1 MNENKSDV
9 LTVAKEVL
17 EIEANSI
24 KASVAAIN
32 SAFVGASE
40 AILACQGKII
50 FSGIGKSGLIAR
62 KIASTFSSTGS
73 PSTFLHPAE
82 AAHGDLGIMTTS
94 DLLVAIS
101 QSGRSQELQLVFNY
115 AKRLGIPIVFFTG
128 NFKSE
133 LAEISDFCIDTS
145 IKQEACPLGLAPT
158 ASSSVCLALGDALA
172 MSVLNQRGF
181 TADHF
186 RQLHPAGGLGQRLQR
201 VSDLMHK
208 GDSLP
213 LIDKNAT
220 LKEVL
225 ILMSRGDV
233 RGACGVTDQQGFLV
247 GIVTDG
253 DLRRRLQLGEMTMSL
268 SVADLM
274 SPRPRTIHGSEL
286 AQKAL
291 FIMQE
296 FRISVLFVLDVD
308 TKKPIGIL
316 HIQDLLKN
324 QVT

>member
-1 MNENKSDV
+1 MSESNRDSIA
-9 LTVAKEVL
+9 VANQVL
-17 EIEANSI
+17 EIEAKSI
-24 KASVAAIN
+24 LAAAVALN
-32 SAFVGASE
+32 DDFVGACQ
-40 AILACQGKII
+40 AIINCQGKVI

-73 PSTFLHPAE
+73 PSVFLHPAE
-82 AAHGDLGIMTTS
+82 AAHGDLGIMTRN
-94 DLLVAIS
+94 DVLIAIS
-101 QSGRSQELQLVFNY
+101 QSGKSQELQLVVGY
-115 AKRLGIPIVFFTG
+115 AKRIGIPIIFFTG
-128 NFKSE
+128 HLTSE
-133 LAEISDFCIDTS
+133 LAEQSDFCINTS
-145 IKQEACPLGLAPT
+145 VLQEACPLGLAPT
-158 ASSSVCLALGDALA
+158 ASSSVSLALGDALA
-172 MSVLNQRGF
+172 MAVLSQKGF

-186 RQLHPAGGLGQRLQR
+186 RQLHPAGGIGQKLQR
-201 VSDLMHK
+201 VSDLMHS

-213 LIDKNAT
+213 LIDKDST

-233 RGACGVTDQQGFLV
+233 RGACGVVDHLGHLV

-253 DLRRRLQLGEMTMSL
+253 DLRRRLQLGEL
-268 SVADLM
+268 SMNLLVSDLM
-274 SPRPRTIHGSEL
+274 SPRPRTIQAGEL

-296 FRISVLFVLDVD
+296 FRISVLFVLDFES
-308 TKKPIGIL
+308 KKPIGIL